1 MFPNNGFWSS
11 RPHDCDGWTTAK
23 PVMFHIFGHN
33 KHIFRCYVAGA
44 LCLILVACGSR
55 VDTRGNPLDPE
66 RLSEIKSGEITREE
80 VLEMIGSPSNITTF
94 GNEKWYYIAE
104 QTETIAF
111 FAPKVVG
118 RQVVILHFDKQ
129 GVLEKL
135 QTLDAE
141 SGRRVQHVERTTPTY
156 GNKLTALEQIIGNF
170 QRFTKDEPED
180 TNVPT
185 RIPTP
190 SY

>member
-1 MFPNNGFWSS
+1 MIPTFS
-11 RPHDCDGWTTAK
+11 
-23 PVMFHIFGHN
+23 HN
-33 KHIFRCYVAGA
+33 KNFIRFFLAGA
-44 LCLILVACGSR
+44 MCLILAACGSR
-55 VDTRGNPLDPE
+55 FDTRGNLPDPE

-141 SGRRVQHVERTTPTY
+141 SGRRVQHVDRTTPTY

-170 QRFTKDEPED
+170 QRFTKDKPED